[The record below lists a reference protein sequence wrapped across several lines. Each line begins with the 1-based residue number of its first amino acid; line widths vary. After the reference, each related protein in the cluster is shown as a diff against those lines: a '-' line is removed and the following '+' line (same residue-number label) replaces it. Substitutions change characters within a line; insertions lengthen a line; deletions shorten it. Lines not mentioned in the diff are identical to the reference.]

1 MANNNDKDQ
10 YSIKPPYFNGEKFEY
25 WKDRIESFFLGY
37 DADLSDAII
46 HVYTPHVDAYGVNVN
61 ICLDRNIVVLMID
74 KRSLRT
80 KRMQKAEKRIKL

>member
-46 HVYTPHVDAYGVNVN
+46 HVYTPHVDAYGVK
-61 ICLDRNIVVLMID
+61 LDRSMMTDQQKKDRKNA
-74 KRSLRT
+74 T
-80 KRMQKAEKRIKL
+80 KLELFC